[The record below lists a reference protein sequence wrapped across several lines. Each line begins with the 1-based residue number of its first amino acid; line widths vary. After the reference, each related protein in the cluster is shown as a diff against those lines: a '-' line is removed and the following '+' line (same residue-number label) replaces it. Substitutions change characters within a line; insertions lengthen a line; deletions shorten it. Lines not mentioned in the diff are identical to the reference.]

1 MLGDKIKVI
10 ALSGTVLNTQWFE
23 IFYIG
28 NIFKGYDYW
37 DVSVLEN
44 LKYDSKEKKECVEF
58 LKEHFLS
65 YHVILNKELY
75 PKLGYVDSDNKI
87 I

>member
-1 MLGDKIKVI
+1 MGDKIKI
-10 ALSGTVLNTQWFE
+10 ICLSGTVLNTQWFE

-28 NIFKGYDYW
+28 NIFKGYNYW
-37 DVSVLEN
+37 DMTVPEN
-44 LKYDSKEKKECVEF
+44 MKYNSKEKKECVEF

-75 PKLGYVDSDNKI
+75 PELRYISATNT
-87 I
+87 